1 MELFKREKYISKI
14 RGFYDADDLIKV
26 ITGVRR
32 SGKSCLMQVIAEELK
47 ERGISDDHIIYIDL
61 DSRAYKNI
69 RTAQDLENELEHRLH
84 GDGLHYIFIDEI
96 QNVSGFEEVINAFRN
111 EGGCSFFITGSNS
124 YLLSGELSTKLTG
137 RYVAFEIFT
146 LSFDE
151 YETIKKFYGKP
162 ISPNR
167 MEEMNRYI
175 LEGGFPRA
183 IHFDRLADKQFYT
196 QSVVKEIFEKDIRR
210 RIKIRNRQAFELV
223 RNFIINNFGATTSIK
238 SLYEALRRNGIEVS
252 RQTVSRYIQILL
264 DAKILYECPRFDL
277 KSKRSLGGEKKYYLA
292 DLSFYFSLN
301 TDNRINYGPVLENI
315 LFLYAKSLSYAVSV
329 GRIGNLECDFILRD
343 GDMNYSYVQVAMTI
357 LSSQKTEDREYR
369 PLEMI
374 KDNYAKY
381 VMTTDTFLQKRNGVR
396 HVNLVDFMADG
407 KTF

>member
-1 MELFKREKYISKI
+1 MKLFKREKYISKI

-32 SGKSCLMQVIAEELK
+32 SGKSSLMQVIADELR
-47 ERGISDDHIIYIDL
+47 ERGISEDHIIYIDL
-61 DSRAYKNI
+61 DSRAYKGI
-69 RTAQDLENELEHRLH
+69 RSAKDLENELTHKLT
-84 GDGLHYIFIDEI
+84 DTSLYYIFIDEI

-151 YETIKKFYGKP
+151 YEDIKKFYGKP
-162 ISPNR
+162 VSSNR

-183 IHFDRLADKQFYT
+183 IQFENLADKQIYT

-210 RIKIRNRQAFELV
+210 RIKIRNRQAFDVV
-223 RNFIINNFGATTSIK
+223 RNFIINNFGATMSIN
-238 SLYEALRRNGIEVS
+238 SLHEALKKNGIDVS

-264 DAKILYECPRFDL
+264 DAKILYQCSRFDL
-277 KSKRSLGGEKKYYLA
+277 KSKRALSGEMKYYLS

-343 GDMNYSYVQVAMTI
+343 REMNYSYVQVAMTI

-381 VMTTDTFLQKRNGVR
+381 IMTTDTFLQKRNGV
-396 HVNLVDFMADG
+396 HHLNLVDFMAE
-407 KTF
+407 KKIF